1 MGIEEEDFE
10 IMTDLERVNRIDRDI
25 SIIKQLEYQTL
36 SYHVLDG
43 IWKKE
48 SYSTEYELDTL
59 IYHMQGKFLILVNKF
74 CREFIPIPTSF
85 VAIWHG
91 FMRKVLDDNEEKNGR
106 LKRAPAETKR
116 KSLDLGCGHVKIVP
130 HKKKEFV
137 YEVRL
142 LPALGSE
149 Q

>member
-59 IYHMQGKFLILVNKF
+59 IYHMQGKFLNNK
-74 CREFIPIPTSF
+74 
-85 VAIWHG
+85 
-91 FMRKVLDDNEEKNGR
+91 
-106 LKRAPAETKR
+106 
-116 KSLDLGCGHVKIVP
+116 
-130 HKKKEFV
+130 
-137 YEVRL
+137 
-142 LPALGSE
+142 
-149 Q
+149 